1 MVARRSLCD
10 HVRSQ
15 LLSVCPRSI
24 PPSPRGLGC
33 RPRCRQ
39 RLGRALPGL
48 PAGWCPDR
56 RQASPQP
63 YRLDPP
69 GGRSLVD
76 VIAALFSPLRQRIQR
91 FVDHSFYRN
100 KYDAAKTLQEFSAK
114 LRDDTNLN
122 ALSSDILTVVRD
134 TMQPE
139 HASLWLRERDE
150 ER

>member
-1 MVARRSLCD
+1 M
-10 HVRSQ
+10 
-15 LLSVCPRSI
+15 
-24 PPSPRGLGC
+24 
-33 RPRCRQ
+33 
-39 RLGRALPGL
+39 
-48 PAGWCPDR
+48 
-56 RQASPQP
+56 
-63 YRLDPP
+63 
-69 GGRSLVD
+69 D

-100 KYDAAKTLQEFSAK
+100 KYDAADTLQEFSAK

-122 ALSSDILTVVRD
+122 ALSSDILSVVRD

>member
-1 MVARRSLCD
+1 
-10 HVRSQ
+10 
-15 LLSVCPRSI
+15 
-24 PPSPRGLGC
+24 
-33 RPRCRQ
+33 
-39 RLGRALPGL
+39 
-48 PAGWCPDR
+48 
-56 RQASPQP
+56 
-63 YRLDPP
+63 
-69 GGRSLVD
+69 VD
-76 VIAALFSPLRQRIQR
+76 VIAALFSPLRQRTQR
-91 FVDHSFYRN
+91 FIDRSFYRS

>member
-1 MVARRSLCD
+1 M
-10 HVRSQ
+10 
-15 LLSVCPRSI
+15 
-24 PPSPRGLGC
+24 
-33 RPRCRQ
+33 
-39 RLGRALPGL
+39 
-48 PAGWCPDR
+48 
-56 RQASPQP
+56 
-63 YRLDPP
+63 
-69 GGRSLVD
+69 D
-76 VIAALFSPLRQRIQR
+76 VIAPLFSPLGQRTQR
-91 FVDHSFYRN
+91 FIDRSFYRS

>member
-1 MVARRSLCD
+1 
-10 HVRSQ
+10 
-15 LLSVCPRSI
+15 
-24 PPSPRGLGC
+24 
-33 RPRCRQ
+33 
-39 RLGRALPGL
+39 
-48 PAGWCPDR
+48 
-56 RQASPQP
+56 
-63 YRLDPP
+63 
-69 GGRSLVD
+69 VD
-76 VIAALFSPLRQRIQR
+76 VIAPLFSPLRQRTQR
-91 FVDHSFYRN
+91 FIDRSFYRS